1 MTTQASPK
9 IAPPGAEPALVSAA
23 RTGNATAFG
32 DLYTEHR
39 GPVYRYILS
48 RVRDSYLAEDLTSET
63 FLRAY
68 RRIDSFAWQGTDIGA
83 WLVTIARNIVID
95 HVRLTARRPEVTTD
109 DIDFLDQSE
118 GSAEVSALAAFDGAP
133 VRHALDTLLPDHR
146 QVIVLQSWSGLSC
159 REVAAVMHRS
169 EGAVKT
175 LRFRAMANLRRAL
188 QNYEV
193 AA

>member
-23 RTGNATAFG
+23 RAGNATAFI

-83 WLVTIARNIVID
+83 WLVTIARNIVVD
-95 HVRLTARRPEVTTD
+95 HVRLKARRPEVTTD

-118 GSAEVSALAAFDGAP
+118 SSAEVSALAAFDGAP
-133 VRHALDTLLPDHR
+133 VRQALDTLLPDHR
-146 QVIVLQSWSGLSC
+146 QVIVLQSWSGMSC

-169 EGAVKT
+169 EGAVKM